1 MEVWKATM
9 EGSFVVRRRFL
20 SSGLRQAKVGYSGYF
35 RIRVGSGRAPRDR
48 IINVLLSLRCRRV
61 GVWPTAVAYLSHIT
75 LFYL

>member
-35 RIRVGSGRAPRDR
+35 RIRVGSGPA
-48 IINVLLSLRCRRV
+48 
-61 GVWPTAVAYLSHIT
+61 G
-75 LFYL
+75 